1 MAIIGAY
8 TPQQMRD
15 LIIKFYPGSYTPTT
29 FGNVILNWESRI
41 SHSDTGDISAAI
53 TALGNGPYQDETYT
67 YLKYCEEYI
76 IGYSQ
81 YSVQILKGRCY
92 YGGIRD
98 LGASID
104 TFVKPVYSETKDL
117 GAYIDRNFIE
127 DLPAAMSGELP
138 ANLQAYLNV
147 FSVDT
152 YNLGA
157 LIHGFQEAYL
167 PAYIRAMQITSLP
180 ASLTAVPPINL
191 PAYLKVWPM
200 KHLSASIYGWDTLD
214 LTSYI
219 YSIQK
224 GDLPAVIGG
233 EPAKNLGTILRGWVR
248 EATKDLG
255 TYIRGFAYNDLLVI
269 IRSTYLKNLSAYLY
283 SVAPVDIQASIY
295 GWDQSDLLATLI
307 GVYGDYDLRASITSN
322 NNYKDLIGILKP
334 AIGTKIPFDL
344 SAYIKGVGSGYLRA
358 YINPVPSVN
367 LQAYLNPMGQV
378 ADLAARII
386 PKVIRLTSVLSVIT
400 MEHMDLSAVVNPSCI
415 WSESR
420 NLTAYLR
427 TVYKSDLGA
436 SLIGKKY
443 GTQTVNLSAKV
454 GYSDTY
460 SFIDKLPI
468 NVSIAT
474 QSYRYIDILPLFIKI
489 FTQQASL
496 GASITGTYLYG
507 DLLSSITGSYL
518 APHHFN
524 NVKNKQKVSK
534 LNNSGFEEWYE
545 MVELSFKSIVDDYF
559 YSSSGKSAWKVDR
572 LDKWIL
578 DVRSYIPQNLK
589 LNTKRRLHKL
599 KYMYDLKRFGSV
611 DEAVRYAIAF
621 VTDYPEIN
629 LPAYIKPSGGF
640 KNIQG
645 ILNVRRT
652 ERENYN
658 LTSSIVGVSTG
669 DIVIGLSNDGIDVI

>member
-1 MAIIGAY
+1 MGVIGNY

-53 TALGNGPYQDETYT
+53 TAH
-67 YLKYCEEYI
+67 
-76 IGYSQ
+76 
-81 YSVQILKGRCY
+81 
-92 YGGIRD
+92 GGIRD

-117 GAYIDRNFIE
+117 GTYIDRNFIE

-147 FSVDT
+147 FSVAT

-180 ASLTAVPPINL
+180 ASLTAVPPIDL

-200 KHLSASIYGWDTLD
+200 KQLPASIYGWDILD

-224 GDLPAVIGG
+224 GDLPAIIGG
-233 EPAKNLGTILRGWVR
+233 EPAKDLGTILRGWVR

-358 YINPVPSVN
+358 YINPVLSVN

-400 MEHMDLSAVVNPSCI
+400 MEHIDLSAVVNPSCI

-427 TVYKSDLGA
+427 TVYKSDLG
-436 SLIGKKY
+436 SVIVGKKY
-443 GTQTVNLSAKV
+443 DTQTSNLFARV
-454 GYSDTY
+454 GYAETY

-468 NVSIAT
+468 SVTVAT
-474 QSYRYIDILPLFIKI
+474 QSYRYIDNLPLFIKV
-489 FTQQASL
+489 FTRQVDLSASV
-496 GASITGTYLYG
+496 TGTYLYG
-507 DLLSSITGSYL
+507 DLTAYIVGSYL
-518 APHHFN
+518 APHHFE

-534 LNNSGFEEWYE
+534 LNNSGVVEWFE
-545 MVELSFKSIVDDYF
+545 MVELSFKSIVNDYF
-559 YSSSGKSAWKVDR
+559 YSSSGKSAWKINR

-578 DVRSYIPQNLK
+578 NVSSYIPQNLK
-589 LNTKRRLHKL
+589 LNTKRRLHRL
-599 KYMYDLKRFGSV
+599 KYMYDLERFGSI
-611 DEAVRYAIAF
+611 DEAIRYAIDF
-621 VTDYPEIN
+621 VTDYPEVD
-629 LPAYIKPSGGF
+629 LPAYLNPSGGF
-640 KNIQG
+640 RNMQA

-652 ERENYN
+652 ESEYNN
-658 LTSSIVGVSTG
+658 LTSFIVGES
-669 DIVIGLSNDGIDVI
+669 IGEVVVGFDDGIDVL

>member
-1 MAIIGAY
+1 MGVIGNY

-53 TALGNGPYQDETYT
+53 TAH
-67 YLKYCEEYI
+67 
-76 IGYSQ
+76 
-81 YSVQILKGRCY
+81 
-92 YGGIRD
+92 GGIRD

-117 GAYIDRNFIE
+117 GTYIDRNFIE

-147 FSVDT
+147 FSVAT

-180 ASLTAVPPINL
+180 ASLTAVPPIDL

-200 KHLSASIYGWDTLD
+200 KQLPASIYGWDILD

-233 EPAKNLGTILRGWVR
+233 EPAKDLGTILRGWVR

-255 TYIRGFAYNDLLVI
+255 TYIRGFAYNDLPVI
-269 IRSTYLKNLSAYLY
+269 IRATYLKDLPAYLY
-283 SVAPVDIQASIY
+283 SISPVDIQASIY

-307 GVYGDYDLRASITSN
+307 GVYGDYDLRASIISN
-322 NNYKDLIGILKP
+322 NNYKNLIGILKP
-334 AIGTKIPFDL
+334 VISTKIPFDL
-344 SAYIKGVGSGYLRA
+344 SAYIKGVGFGYLRA

-400 MEHMDLSAVVNPSCI
+400 MEHIDLSAVINPSCI

-420 NLTAYLR
+420 NLMVYLR
-427 TVYKSDLGA
+427 TIYKSDLGA
-436 SLIGKKY
+436 VIIGEKY
-443 GTQTVNLSAKV
+443 GTQSANLFAKI
-454 GYSDTY
+454 GYADTY
-460 SFIDKLPI
+460 SFIDKISI
-468 NVSIAT
+468 NVSIST
-474 QSYRYIDILPLFIKI
+474 QSYRYIDNLPLFISV
-489 FTQQASL
+489 FTHQVSL
-496 GASITGTYLYG
+496 GASVTGTYLYG
-507 DLLSSITGSYL
+507 DLTAYIVGSYL
-518 APHHFN
+518 APHHFE

-534 LNNSGFEEWYE
+534 LSHSGFEEWYE
-545 MVELSFKSIVDDYF
+545 MVELSFKSIVNDYF
-559 YSSSGKSAWKVDR
+559 YSGSGKSAWKVNR

-578 DVRSYIPQNLK
+578 NVSSYIPQNLK
-589 LNTKRRLHKL
+589 LNTKRRLHRL
-599 KYMYDLKRFGSV
+599 KYMYDLKRFGSI
-611 DEAVRYAIAF
+611 DEAMRYAIDF
-621 VTDYPEIN
+621 VTDYPEID
-629 LPAYIKPSGGF
+629 LPARINASGGYR
-640 KNIQG
+640 NIQAT
-645 ILNVRRT
+645 LNVRRT
-652 ERENYN
+652 LQENYD
-658 LTSSIVGVSTG
+658 LTSFIEGVSTG
-669 DIVIGLSNDGIDVI
+669 DVVIGLSDDGIDVI